1 MNTLQTTMAVL
12 SAFVT
17 QERFLKNIEAH
28 CWLTGCTFDTALLTE
43 YFSGRSEPRDI
54 KTLNAIASGYE
65 ASPSFVLSGNPNT
78 NELWGFVEETR
89 GVTAYLLMPVLE
101 LLVAYLCE
109 YEPDMNGEAKSWS
122 QYCERGFD
130 VDHLNALDECLVVHG
145 NTYPLFDIKFNNVVV
160 GKALSSDKAMWI
172 SERLSRA
179 VGRVNRS

>member
-12 SAFVT
+12 SVFVT

-28 CWLTGCTFDTALLTE
+28 CWLTGCAFDTALLAD
-43 YFSGRSEPRDI
+43 YFAGANVPKDI
-54 KTLNAIASGYE
+54 QTLDAIASGYE
-65 ASPSFVLSGNPNT
+65 SSASYVLSGNPHT
-78 NELWGFVEETR
+78 NELWGFIEENR

-101 LLVAYLCE
+101 SLVAYLCE
-109 YEPDMNGEAKSWS
+109 HEPGMNGEAKSWS
-122 QYCERGFD
+122 QYCERGYD

-145 NTYPLFDIKFNNVVV
+145 TTYPLFDIKFNNVVV

-179 VGRVNRS
+179 ADKANRT